1 MTVHADNTLAY
12 MDQGSYLALRALGR
26 GPVIQYVWIYE
37 RGVDLDGLRSFHRNL
52 HDGLLGRRLER
63 SAVPFGRHHW
73 VRAGN
78 PEGIDIAS
86 AERSRD
92 EVWDYV
98 DERVNVPVDP
108 EHGPPWH
115 IGVQPLIGG
124 GTVVTLVVS
133 HTVADAGALIDSIVG
148 AVSGRSRHLDYPAP
162 GARTKRQAIVADLRT
177 ALRAIREVPGAV
189 AGAARLARE
198 QAGDLS
204 ASARSAPDA
213 RRRSSNTPIGLP
225 TVAAAVDQTAWDER
239 AKALGGTS
247 NVLLAGLGIRVGVLM
262 GRVDADGKA
271 MLSLPVS
278 ERVEG
283 DTRGNA
289 LNSITVHT
297 DAGAVTGD
305 LAAVRRGIK
314 TELTELAGKRELL
327 LAPLPLVPYTP
338 KFLLRRLEMVALKVG
353 KPIGVSNMAD
363 LPKEVNRPD
372 GSEADFFTSRLAEP
386 GLTEA
391 DLDRMG
397 GRMMLA
403 SGNVAGKVCLSVV
416 AWEPGTPN
424 TKAALVQAVRQ
435 ALADFGLSAHLE

>member
-1 MTVHADNTLAY
+1 MTLPPDNTLAY

-26 GPVIQYVWIYE
+26 APVIQYVWIYDH
-37 RGVDLDGLRSFHRNL
+37 GVDLAGLRTFHANL

-63 SAVPFGRHHW
+63 SVVPFGRHHW
-73 VRAGN
+73 VRSDN
-78 PEGIDIAS
+78 PESLDIATV
-86 AERSRD
+86 ERSRD

-98 DERVNVPVDP
+98 EERVNVPVDP

-115 IGVQPLIGG
+115 LGVQPLIGG
-124 GTVVTLVVS
+124 GAVVTLVVS

-148 AVSGRSRHLDYPAP
+148 AVSGTSRNLNYPAP
-162 GARTKRQAIVADLRT
+162 GARTRRQAFGTDLRT
-177 ALRAIREVPGAV
+177 ACRALREVPGAL

-198 QAGDLS
+198 QSGELS
-204 ASARSAPDA
+204 ASARSTPTVRA
-213 RRRSSNTPIGLP
+213 RRSDRPVGLP
-225 TVAAAVDQTAWDER
+225 MVAAAVDQTAWDER

-247 NVLLAGLGIRVGVLM
+247 NVLLTGLGIRVGVLM
-262 GRVDADGKA
+262 GRVGADGQA

-297 DAGAVTGD
+297 GAAAVTSD
-305 LAAVRRGIK
+305 LGEVRRGIK
-314 TELTELAGKRELL
+314 TELTQLAGKRELL

-416 AWEPGTPN
+416 AWEPGAAN
-424 TKAALVQAVRQ
+424 TKAALVESVRQ
-435 ALADFGLSAHLE
+435 ALTDLGLSADVE